1 MGIAAVARRPAGD
14 VVEIRQHLRVR
25 HLADQL
31 FEQGRDIVV
40 LIRIALTEVQFRRDS
55 QIAFLCRAAT
65 KIANMFMHAE
75 NFLYH
80 DNDRQRTVG
89 IFGRAW

>member
-25 HLADQL
+25 HLGNQL

-40 LIRIALTEVQFRRDS
+40 LIRIALTETTGA
-55 QIAFLCRAAT
+55 IAR
-65 KIANMFMHAE
+65 
-75 NFLYH
+75 
-80 DNDRQRTVG
+80 
-89 IFGRAW
+89 